1 MISSPTLL
9 EDLPDELL
17 LFVVSFTRPSDI
29 YRCLLDQNY
38 RFRRIVCDYQSF
50 LLDLTSD
57 DDIQIDHIRNLHRF
71 LQPNRIRHIS
81 LSNRI
86 VFGRI
91 HLFTRFF
98 RRWDQFIQLRFLSF
112 HMPTAKDA
120 THLIGTLQHL
130 THLHTLKI
138 DTILEDDVEL
148 LKEQRSTYELVLFH
162 ALPALRRVTLQIS
175 DQICYSDWYIRL
187 NPVNHLEHL
196 TIGTVAVNVIYILLD
211 NLPHLNSLSVTTN
224 AVGDTKSMPSSNKI
238 YSNVRFF
245 SLKAGN
251 LYNSRQLEHLF
262 QYALV
267 GLVHLSLYINSFQSD
282 ELDGHHWCRLVQPL
296 LQLKRLL
303 FQTNIRFAIE
313 YQHRTF
319 I

>member
-1 MISSPTLL
+1 
-9 EDLPDELL
+9 
-17 LFVVSFTRPSDI
+17 
-29 YRCLLDQNY
+29 
-38 RFRRIVCDYQSF
+38 
-50 LLDLTSD
+50 
-57 DDIQIDHIRNLHRF
+57 
-71 LQPNRIRHIS
+71 
-81 LSNRI
+81 
-86 VFGRI
+86 
-91 HLFTRFF
+91 
-98 RRWDQFIQLRFLSF
+98 
-112 HMPTAKDA
+112 MPTAKDA